1 MRRWPQKS
9 VFDRHQSQAPLL
21 KYWAV
26 QARPSGVVLGPW
38 FHTCVFCLPLATLR
52 PLHMTV
58 APSATASAPPASFE
72 IKSANLPLVAL
83 LLKSADL
90 DALAR
95 DLKTRFGDIPDFFD
109 HDPLVIDLT
118 PLNAA
123 ARRSGAEVETIDFPA
138 LLNLLRPYS
147 VVPIA
152 VKGGSAAQMADALA
166 AGLLPAPDARVV
178 ASSPPTPEPERQI
191 APSPQTATAV
201 KSPVAAAPVAA
212 PVPVQPMPEAP
223 LGALVINKPL
233 RSGQQIYARGRDL
246 VVLAMVNAGAE
257 IIADG
262 HIHVYAPLRGKAMAG
277 ARGNT
282 EARIFA
288 LSLEA
293 ELISIAGIY
302 RTSENP
308 LPASIQGK
316 PAQVRLVAG
325 PDGDKLVLDAM

>member
-1 MRRWPQKS
+1 
-9 VFDRHQSQAPLL
+9 
-21 KYWAV
+21 
-26 QARPSGVVLGPW
+26 
-38 FHTCVFCLPLATLR
+38 
-52 PLHMTV
+52 MTV
-58 APSATASAPPASFE
+58 APSATSSATPASLE

-83 LLKSADL
+83 LLKSTDL
-90 DALAR
+90 RTLAE
-95 DLKTRFGDIPDFFD
+95 DFKARFGDIPDFFD
-109 HDPLVIDLT
+109 QDPLVIDLT
-118 PLNAA
+118 QLNAA
-123 ARRSGAEVETIDFPA
+123 ARRNGVDVEAIDFPA
-138 LLNLLRPYS
+138 LLTLLRQYN

-152 VKGGSAAQMADALA
+152 IKGGSPTQMADGLA
-166 AGLLPAPDARVV
+166 AGLLPAPDARVL
-178 ASSPPTPEPERQI
+178 ASSPPTPEPERQV
-191 APSPQTATAV
+191 APATKAPASV
-201 KSPVAAAPVAA
+201 KTPPVPTPVAA
-212 PVPVQPMPEAP
+212 PVPAQAMPEAP

-308 LPASIQGK
+308 LPANIQGK

>member
-1 MRRWPQKS
+1 M
-9 VFDRHQSQAPLL
+9 
-21 KYWAV
+21 
-26 QARPSGVVLGPW
+26 
-38 FHTCVFCLPLATLR
+38 
-52 PLHMTV
+52 
-58 APSATASAPPASFE
+58 PPVSFE

-83 LLKSADL
+83 LLKSTDL
-90 DALAR
+90 SVLSR

-109 HDPLVIDLT
+109 NDPLVIDLT
-118 PLNAA
+118 QLNAA
-123 ARRSGAEVETIDFPA
+123 ARRIGTDVEAIDFPV
-138 LLNLLRPYS
+138 LLNLLRQYS

-152 VKGGSAAQMADALA
+152 IKGGSAAQMADGLA
-166 AGLLPAPDARVV
+166 AGLLSAPDARVV
-178 ASSPPTPEPERQI
+178 ASSPPTPEPERQV
-191 APSPQTATAV
+191 APPTKAATTV
-201 KSPVAAAPVAA
+201 KAPPAQAA
-212 PVPVQPMPEAP
+212 VPVQPMPEVP
-223 LGALVINKPL
+223 VGALVINKPL

-293 ELISIAGIY
+293 ELISIAGVY

-308 LPASIQGK
+308 LPANIQGK

-325 PDGDKLVLDAM
+325 PDGDKLVMDAM

>member
-1 MRRWPQKS
+1 
-9 VFDRHQSQAPLL
+9 
-21 KYWAV
+21 
-26 QARPSGVVLGPW
+26 
-38 FHTCVFCLPLATLR
+38 
-52 PLHMTV
+52 
-58 APSATASAPPASFE
+58 
-72 IKSANLPLVAL
+72 
-83 LLKSADL
+83 
-90 DALAR
+90 
-95 DLKTRFGDIPDFFD
+95 
-109 HDPLVIDLT
+109 
-118 PLNAA
+118 
-123 ARRSGAEVETIDFPA
+123 
-138 LLNLLRPYS
+138 
-147 VVPIA
+147 
-152 VKGGSAAQMADALA
+152 MADGLA
-166 AGLLPAPDARVV
+166 AGLLPAPDARVL
-178 ASSPPTPEPERQI
+178 ASSPPTPEPERQV
-191 APSPQTATAV
+191 APATKAPASV
-201 KSPVAAAPVAA
+201 KTPPVPTPVAA
-212 PVPVQPMPEAP
+212 PVPAQAMPEAP

-308 LPASIQGK
+308 LPTNIQGK

>member
-1 MRRWPQKS
+1 
-9 VFDRHQSQAPLL
+9 
-21 KYWAV
+21 
-26 QARPSGVVLGPW
+26 
-38 FHTCVFCLPLATLR
+38 
-52 PLHMTV
+52 MTV
-58 APSATASAPPASFE
+58 APPATSSATPASFE

-83 LLKSADL
+83 LLKSTDIQT
-90 DALAR
+90 LAS
-95 DLKTRFGDIPDFFD
+95 DLKARFGDISDFFD
-109 HDPLVIDLT
+109 NDPLVIDLT
-118 PLNAA
+118 QMNAA
-123 ARRSGAEVETIDFPA
+123 ARRNGVDVGAIDFPA
-138 LLNLLRPYS
+138 LLTLLRQYS

-152 VKGGSAAQMADALA
+152 IKGGSPAQMAAGLA
-166 AGLLPAPDARVV
+166 AGLLAAPDARVV
-178 ASSPPTPEPERQI
+178 ASSPPTPEPERQA
-191 APSPQTATAV
+191 APPTRAAATV
-201 KSPVAAAPVAA
+201 KAPPDAAPVAA
-212 PVPVQPMPEAP
+212 LAPAQPMPEAP

-233 RSGQQIYARGRDL
+233 RSGQQIYARGRDW

-282 EARIFA
+282 DARIFA

-308 LPASIQGK
+308 LPANIHGK

-325 PDGDKLVLDAM
+325 PDGDKLVMDAM